1 MLCSSLSNNTSSSNN
16 PLQLLST
23 AATLMHNNLSIAN
36 EENNLDMLGNPT
48 FTGVNNNNNANEIEN
63 INMEIE
69 NCNNK
74 RKIKSNNYKKNKN
87 NNNNNLEIENYN
99 NMEIENY
106 NNVNEIEN
114 NLEIKNCNDMFS
126 FLFNN
131 NKRINKTN
139 RTPDKLQN
147 RSLSNI
153 NTIINNFYNYFM
165 SNCTKNNFNTNEKE
179 IWKKYIG
186 DLITQKN
193 NVLSSTTVE
202 NNVINLIKYHSN
214 NNDTASVNQLIT
226 LSSPIYS

>member
-48 FTGVNNNNNANEIEN
+48 FTGVNNNDNVNEIEN

-69 NCNNK
+69 NCNYKRKIKSNNYK
-74 RKIKSNNYKKNKN
+74 RKIKSNNYKKTIKN
-87 NNNNNLEIENYN
+87 NNNNILEIENYN

-139 RTPDKLQN
+139 RNPYKLQN
-147 RSLSNI
+147 RSLSNL
-153 NTIINNFYNYFM
+153 NTIINNFYNYFI
-165 SNCTKNNFNTNEKE
+165 SNYTKNNFNTNKKE
-179 IWKKYIG
+179 IWKNI
-186 DLITQKN
+186 L
-193 NVLSSTTVE
+193 
-202 NNVINLIKYHSN
+202 VI
-214 NNDTASVNQLIT
+214 
-226 LSSPIYS
+226 